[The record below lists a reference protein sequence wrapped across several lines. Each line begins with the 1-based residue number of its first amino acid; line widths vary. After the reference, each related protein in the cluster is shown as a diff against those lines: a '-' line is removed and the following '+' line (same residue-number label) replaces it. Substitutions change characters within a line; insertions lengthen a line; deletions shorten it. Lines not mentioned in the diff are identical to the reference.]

1 MKPNLYHILFSFLAL
16 FLTQTSLFAQDAPDY
31 NHPNSYEHDASTYTY
46 SDSEVKNGSSSKA
59 GAATTAR
66 DSVAAVRMAQRVRPA
81 LPEGT
86 GTKGEASKQ
95 PQAPAQAAPA
105 AGQGNSEDDSILSFN
120 FLYYIIQKFKMQD
133 IIE

>member
-16 FLTQTSLFAQDAPDY
+16 FLTQTALRAQDAPDY

-46 SDSEVKNGSSSKA
+46 SDSESKTVSPA
-59 GAATTAR
+59 KSNASTTSR
-66 DSVAAVRMAQRVRPA
+66 DSVAVRPVQRVRPA
-81 LPEGT
+81 QEAIKEG
-86 GTKGEASKQ
+86 GK
-95 PQAPAQAAPA
+95 PQAPAQQPA
-105 AGQGNSEDDSILSFN
+105 TGGQGNSEDDSILSFN

>member
-16 FLTQTSLFAQDAPDY
+16 FLTQTALFAQDAPDY

-46 SDSEVKNGSSSKA
+46 SDSEAKAASPAKNNATITVRDSI
-59 GAATTAR
+59 AATRAI
-66 DSVAAVRMAQRVRPA
+66 QRTRPT
-81 LPEGT
+81 LPEA
-86 GTKGEASKQ
+86 TKEGSKQ
-95 PQAPAQAAPA
+95 PQAPAQQQPA
-105 AGQGNSEDDSILSFN
+105 AGGQGNSEDDSILSFN